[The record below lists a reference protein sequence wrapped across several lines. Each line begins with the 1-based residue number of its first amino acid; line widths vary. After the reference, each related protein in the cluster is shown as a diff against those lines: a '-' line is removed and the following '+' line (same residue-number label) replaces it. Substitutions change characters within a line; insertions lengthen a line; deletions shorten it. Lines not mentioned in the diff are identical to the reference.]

1 MTEQFIIM
9 LLVFVILSIM
19 TVMYI
24 IERKDHK
31 ADKAAWD
38 AERTDLLNRIAAK
51 SIGEYERLK
60 SSHMPRDEPH
70 IQTAHD
76 KAINEWRFK
85 NAIRTGNGI
94 QGGNTNQ
101 T

>member
-1 MTEQFIIM
+1 MTEQYIIM

-19 TVMYI
+19 TIMYI

-31 ADKAAWD
+31 RDKAAWD

-60 SSHMPRDEPH
+60 SGPMPRDEPSLPS
-70 IQTAHD
+70 AHD
-76 KAINEWRFK
+76 KAISKWH
-85 NAIRTGNGI
+85 NAGK
-94 QGGNTNQ
+94 QGGIAKQ
-101 T
+101 P